1 MIVGN
6 SHRGESQRLRADV
19 ILLMVSLI
27 WGSAFVAQRVAATSM
42 NTFLFNGLRFLLGA
56 VVLFPLAVH
65 SKRRGGY
72 SKSLNLHNL
81 GYVLLAGILLFLGAS
96 LQNLGLR
103 STTAANAG
111 FITGMYVILV
121 PLLLALIWR
130 QWPEKMVWLAVGLSA
145 SGLFLLSTGGNLSLA
160 PGDRLEFGGAILW
173 SGHVILIGFLA
184 QRVEALTISIG
195 QNLVCGLLS
204 LLTLLLTAGENLW
217 SGLSTS
223 WWTIIY
229 TGILSVGVGYTLQI
243 IGQRVAPA
251 TDAAIIM
258 SMEAVF
264 AAIFGWILL
273 SEYLSGVQIVGCSLM
288 VVAMV
293 LVQVGPGR
301 KRLLTLPEVSDSTVE

>member
-1 MIVGN
+1 MRLGN
-6 SHRGESQRLRADV
+6 SRNKESQRFRADL
-19 ILLMVSLI
+19 ILLVVSLI

-56 VVLFPLAVH
+56 VVLVPLAVL
-65 SKRRGGY
+65 STRRREY
-72 SKSLNLHNL
+72 STPLDLQSLSL
-81 GYVLLAGILLFLGAS
+81 VLLAGILLFLGAS

-111 FITGMYVILV
+111 FITGMYVVLV
-121 PLLLALIWR
+121 PFLLALIWR
-130 QWPEKMVWLAVGLSA
+130 QWPAKMVWFAVGLSA
-145 SGLFLLSTGGNLSLA
+145 TGLFLLSTGGNLSLA

-173 SGHVILIGFLA
+173 AGHVILIGILA
-184 QRVEALTISIG
+184 QRVNAFTISIG

-204 LLTLLLTAGENLW
+204 LLTLLLTAGDNYW
-217 SGLSTS
+217 SGFSTS
-223 WWTIIY
+223 WWTIVY

-243 IGQRVAPA
+243 VGQRVAPP

-273 SEYLSGVQIVGCSLM
+273 EEYLSGVQIIGCLLM

-293 LVQVGPGR
+293 LAQLGPGR
-301 KRLLTLPEVSDSTVE
+301 RGMPTLPGVNDSTTE